1 MKRISKT
8 FAHLAISFV
17 ITLVVF
23 GLIFMASSAI
33 KGTRQV
39 ALGKD
44 KSITGL
50 IANKDLVIAD
60 LYGHNVFIDTK
71 PLNDTK
77 EILSENSAFLPRGVR
92 LIWQGIS
99 GLWGFAQKAK
109 DNFGSPIS
117 PLGDDKVF
125 V

>member
-1 MKRISKT
+1 MKRIPKT
-8 FAHLAISFV
+8 IKHLVVSFV
-17 ITLVVF
+17 LTLIVF
-23 GLIFMASSAI
+23 GLLFMATSAI
-33 KGTRQV
+33 KGTRSV
-39 ALGKD
+39 VLGKD

-60 LYGHNVFIDTK
+60 LYGHNVLIDTK
-71 PLNDTK
+71 PINDTK
-77 EILSENSAFLPRGVR
+77 EILSENSEFMPRGVR
-92 LIWQGIS
+92 LIFKGVS
-99 GLWGFAQKAK
+99 ELWNFTQKAK

>member
-1 MKRISKT
+1 MKRIPQ
-8 FAHLAISFV
+8 
-17 ITLVVF
+17 TLKSLIIAFILTLIVF
-23 GLIFMASSAI
+23 GLLFMAASTV

-39 ALGKD
+39 TLGKD

-60 LYGHNVFIDTK
+60 LYGHNVFIDTSAI
-71 PLNDTK
+71 NNIK
-77 EILSENSAFLPRGVR
+77 EILSENSEFIPRSFR
-92 LIWQGIS
+92 LMFKGFS
-99 GLWGFAQKAK
+99 ELWGFSQKAK

-117 PLGDDKVF
+117 PLSDDKVF